1 MASSGKPRIH
11 SAEMTL
17 AEKFSDIPESHD
29 DDNISQGVSE
39 PPLPPYSSTTSDPKS
54 QIDTETHDDNLHL
67 QAITM
72 TRTPVVQRPV
82 EAAAKRDDD
91 LRRARNPQQPPMPT
105 QVAWTA
111 AEAWNNHIRNLNF
124 PKFMYHLVSSMW
136 LCFILY
142 LTWCLLPIHG
152 HWSLTGQSDKVP
164 HQASDLN
171 NFFNDFQGYSECNIR
186 MADLYA
192 PLGHDASQVSHD
204 GYCPRRKDLLEAM
217 SSGGRIGFDA
227 PYFPRGCHYRWYS
240 VEEICMIL
248 ERFSAVIFV
257 GDDSLQ
263 AIYTGLSI
271 LLRRDLSHGAV
282 KTWEMD
288 QHTRRQCSCDNQFM
302 STSCATHLVKSSDDL
317 GTTTAVSAARKG
329 KIETPYLCGARTPH
343 AFLRVTSSPAPP
355 SAIDKFKALTPREK
369 RSNYHPVPVILALS
383 PTTVNAEAA
392 VSSLQEFLALADQSH
407 RKMPMLWIGPPAS
420 GHTEI
425 RGRKGNQEIW
435 DFDRQLR
442 QVAEDN
448 DVEVLGMWN
457 ATVQAN
463 SWDGVRFGEKV
474 ALTQAMMVVNW
485 LARLESS

>member
-1 MASSGKPRIH
+1 MASDGKPRIH
-11 SAEMTL
+11 SEEMTL
-17 AEKFSDIPESHD
+17 AEKFPAIPATHHGDIICQVD
-29 DDNISQGVSE
+29 SE
-39 PPLPPYSSTTSDPKS
+39 PLLPLYSSTTSEPES
-54 QIDTETHDDNLHL
+54 QIDTKKHDNNLHL
-67 QAITM
+67 HEITM

-82 EAAAKRDDD
+82 DAAAKRDDD
-91 LRRARNPQQPPMPT
+91 LVPAGNPQQPPMLT
-105 QVAWTA
+105 RVTWAVM
-111 AEAWNNHIRNLNF
+111 EAWENRSLNF
-124 PKFMYHLVSSMW
+124 PKFMYHVVSSLW
-136 LCFILY
+136 LCFVLY
-142 LTWCLLPIHG
+142 LAYCLLPIHG
-152 HWSLTGQSDKVP
+152 HWSLAGQSDKAP

-171 NFFNDFQGYSECNIR
+171 NHFNDFQGYSECNIR

-192 PLGHDASQVSHD
+192 PLGHEASKVSHN
-204 GYCPRRKDLLEAM
+204 GYCARRKDLLEAM
-217 SSGGRIGFDA
+217 SSGGRVGFDA

-263 AIYTGLSI
+263 AIYMGLNI
-271 LLRRDLSHGAV
+271 LLRRDLGHGAV

-288 QHTRRQCSCDNQFM
+288 THTRSQCSCDNQFM
-302 STSCATHLVKSSDDL
+302 STTCAAHLVTFSDDL
-317 GTTTAVSAARKG
+317 STAGHKGG
-329 KIETPYLCGARTPH
+329 KIETGTAYLCARTPH
-343 AFLRVTSSPAPP
+343 AFLHVTSSPAPA
-355 SAIDKFKALTPREK
+355 STIDKFKALAPREK
-369 RSNYHPVPVILALS
+369 KADYHPIPVIHALS
-383 PTTVNAEAA
+383 PSTVNAETA
-392 VSSLQEFLALADQSH
+392 VSSLQEFLSLADQSH
-407 RKMPMLWIGPPAS
+407 RKTPMLWLGPPAS

-442 QVAEDN
+442 RVAEDS

-463 SWDGVRFGEKV
+463 SWDGVRFGERV